1 MKKVF
6 ANEDDAH
13 LFKESIIRKGGEAGV
28 CMYTESVFEYRR
40 FEVTYTEGGD
50 NDETISTI

>member
-6 ANEDDAH
+6 ANEDDAN